1 MTKLILATSWKV
13 KEEGNQ
19 RFIQLYDKDGNKVD
33 GDKARWEGYFY
44 CSYNKLTSLKGAPR
58 EVNGSFY
65 CSDNELTSLEGAPRE
80 VNGSFYCSDNELTS
94 LEGAPREVDG
104 HFYCSYNKLTNSNI
118 KLVGSLEEIQRK
130 IRLEKIKE
138 TVLFGV
144 VNK

>member
-19 RFIQLYDKDGNKVD
+19 RFIQLYDKDGNEVD

-44 CSYNKLTSLKGAPR
+44 CSYNKLTSLK
-58 EVNGSFY
+58 
-65 CSDNELTSLEGAPRE
+65 GAPRE

-144 VNK
+144 VNE